1 MQAMTA
7 RTSQY
12 TSRLPKLVQ
21 KALPLLIAAAT
32 LLAFFSYTSSGS
44 LAISKRDVYDQTAF
58 GATSK
63 FPKKIWQTW
72 KVDPLSFE
80 DRDQTR
86 AKSWISKNPGHRY
99 EVLTD
104 YNDHDYVETHFGPKG
119 LNRPDI
125 IFTYR
130 SLTAKILKADL
141 LRYLIMYVEGGVYA
155 DIDVEALKPIDRFI
169 PDRYDEADVEMV
181 IGVEIDQPEFDLHP
195 FLGKKSH
202 GFCQWT
208 FMCKPRLPV
217 ILKLIEN
224 VLTSLDDISKR
235 QNVPISQIHLDFDDV
250 LSVTGPT
257 AFTKSILEDMSERSG
272 HPVNWDPF
280 HSMTES
286 RLVAGILVL
295 TVEAFAAAQGHSDS
309 GSHESKAAMVRHHYH
324 ASGWPDTHPRYNHPL
339 YGPVEICNW
348 NLECVNQWDSNMA
361 AFEALNPEQQAE
373 MIKAKQAADQS
384 SREAEEEEQRQRLAD
399 EATKKWEYA
408 VKMWE
413 EMSAG
418 ETPAEGNG
426 DANTGSPPN
435 TGNVDGG
442 SATSEKSA
450 QG

>member
-1 MQAMTA
+1 MQA
-7 RTSQY
+7 RTSQFHG
-12 TSRLPKLVQ
+12 RLPKLVQ
-21 KALPLLIAAAT
+21 KSLPLIIAGT
-32 LLAFFSYTSSGS
+32 FFIIFLSWSSPPK
-44 LAISKRDVYDQTAF
+44 IEIEKREIFDQTSF
-58 GATSK
+58 GKITK

-80 DRDQTR
+80 QRDQTR

-104 YNDHDYVETHFGPKG
+104 YNDYDYIETHFGPSG

-169 PDRYDEADVEMV
+169 PDRYKESEIDMV

-217 ILKLIEN
+217 MMKLINN
-224 VLTSLDDISKR
+224 VLASLNDISKR
-235 QNVPISQIHLDFDDV
+235 QSVPLQQIVLDFDDV

-257 AFTKSILEDMSERSG
+257 AFTKTVLEDMSERSG
-272 HPVNWDPF
+272 ETVTWSSF
-280 HSMTES
+280 HSLVES
-286 RLVAGILVL
+286 KMVAGILVL

-339 YGPVEICNW
+339 YGPVEKCNW
-348 NLECVNQWDSNMA
+348 NIECVNQWDDNMA
-361 AFEALNPEQQAE
+361 AFEALSAAQQAQLISDKE
-373 MIKAKQAADQS
+373 AADKMAKF
-384 SREAEEEEQRQRLAD
+384 AEEESQRQRLAE

-413 EMSAG
+413 EMSQGEGAEAVGDIGAAAAAG
-418 ETPAEGNG
+418 I
-426 DANTGSPPN
+426 
-435 TGNVDGG
+435 
-442 SATSEKSA
+442 
-450 QG
+450 QF

>member
-1 MQAMTA
+1 MQSMTA
-7 RTSQY
+7 RTSHY
-12 TSRLPKLVQ
+12 TGRLPKLVQ
-21 KALPLLIAAAT
+21 KYLPLLIAGA
-32 LLAFFSYTSSGS
+32 LLLLFMLYNNSGMPAS
-44 LAISKRDVYDQTAF
+44 RREVYDQTIF
-58 GATSK
+58 GETGK

-104 YNDHDYVETHFGPKG
+104 YNDHEYVETHFGPTG

-155 DIDVEALKPIDRFI
+155 DIDVEALKPIDRFV
-169 PDRYDEADVEMV
+169 PDRYDEADVDMV
-181 IGVEIDQPEFDLHP
+181 IGVEIDQPEFDMHP

-217 ILKLIEN
+217 MMKLIDN
-224 VLTSLDDISKR
+224 VLKSLNDIAQR
-235 QNVPISQIHLDFDDV
+235 QKVPISQITLDFDDV

-257 AFTKSILEDMSERSG
+257 AFTKSILETMSERTG
-272 HPVNWDPF
+272 HTVNWDPF

-339 YGPVEICNW
+339 YGPVERCNW
-348 NLECVNQWDSNMA
+348 NIECVNQWDQNMA
-361 AFEALNPEQQAE
+361 AFEALSPEQQAQMVKDRE
-373 MIKAKQAADQS
+373 AAD
-384 SREAEEEEQRQRLAD
+384 REQREREEEEQRQRLAD

-413 EMSAG
+413 EMSADG
-418 ETPAEGNG
+418 VASEETMNEF
-426 DANTGSPPN
+426 
-435 TGNVDGG
+435 
-442 SATSEKSA
+442 A
-450 QG
+450 QD

>member
-7 RTSQY
+7 RAPQY
-12 TSRLPKLVQ
+12 ARLPKLVQ
-21 KALPLLIAAAT
+21 KALPLI
-32 LLAFFSYTSSGS
+32 LLAALLLVFLSFTSSGS
-44 LAISKRDVYDQTAF
+44 LGVSKREVYDQTAF
-58 GATSK
+58 GVTSK

-125 IFTYR
+125 ISTYR

-169 PDRYDEADVEMV
+169 PDRYDEGDVEMV

-217 ILKLIEN
+217 MMKLIDN
-224 VLTSLDDISKR
+224 VLKSLDDISKR
-235 QNVPISQIHLDFDDV
+235 QKVPISQIHLDFDDV

-257 AFTKSILEDMSERSG
+257 AFTKSLLEDMSERSG
-272 HPVNWDPF
+272 HTVNWDPF

-348 NLECVNQWDSNMA
+348 NIECVNQWDANMA
-361 AFEALNPEQQAE
+361 AFEALNAEQQAD
-373 MIKAKQAADQS
+373 MIKAKQAADQA
-384 SREAEEEEQRQRLAD
+384 SREAEEEEQRQKLAD

-413 EMSAG
+413 EMSLG
-418 ETPAEGNG
+418 ESG
-426 DANTGSPPN
+426 DSSTGGDSNTGGDTSAGTDGTSPSA
-435 TGNVDGG
+435 DGG
-442 SATSEKSA
+442 TT
-450 QG
+450 